1 MKLLKWVQFTWEL
14 EKVPAQAGAPP
25 AHYQISPATAG
36 DEMALRK
43 IFSSSFLLDPAWN
56 PAIGEVMRTI
66 QTRLDAALA
75 PEGQTCLAL
84 RHGQRIIGAAVL
96 HPDPGAMEHLAVGPT
111 ILPEY
116 RNRGFGTLLLH
127 ACLLKLRGAGLIT
140 ASAKAPDYVPVTRFL
155 YPKFDSRAVVQPTA
169 LLAA

>member
-1 MKLLKWVQFTWEL
+1 MKLLKWVQFTWEM
-14 EKVPAQAGAPP
+14 EKVPAMAGALP
-25 AHYQISPATAG
+25 AHYQILPASSA

-56 PAIGEVMRTI
+56 PAIGEVMQTI
-66 QTRLDAALA
+66 QTRLDAALTS
-75 PEGQTCLAL
+75 EGQTCLAL

-96 HPDPGAMEHLAVGPT
+96 NPDSAAMEHLAIGPS

-127 ACLLKLRGAGLIT
+127 ACLLKLSEAGMT
-140 ASAKAPDYVPVTRFL
+140 SVSAMAPDYVPVTRFL
-155 YPKFDSRAVVQPTA
+155 YPKFGSRVLVPPTA

>member
-14 EKVPAQAGAPP
+14 EKVSAQAGVLP
-25 AHYQISPATAG
+25 AHYQISPAGAG
-36 DEMALRK
+36 DEIALRK

-56 PAIGEVMRTI
+56 PAIGEVMQTI
-66 QTRLDAALA
+66 QTRLDTALSS
-75 PEGQTCLAL
+75 EGQTCLAL

-96 HPDPGAMEHLAVGPT
+96 NPDPGALEHLAIGPS

-116 RNRGFGTLLLH
+116 RNRCFGTLLLH
-127 ACLLKLRGAGLIT
+127 ASLLKLHEVGM
-140 ASAKAPDYVPVTRFL
+140 ASASAMAPDYVPVTRFL
-155 YPKFDSRAVVQPTA
+155 YPKFGSRMLVESPA

>member
-14 EKVPAQAGAPP
+14 EKVSAQAGTLP
-25 AHYQISPATAG
+25 AHYQISPATAV

-43 IFSSSFLLDPAWN
+43 LFSSSFLLDPAWN
-56 PAIGEVMRTI
+56 PAIGEVMQTI

-75 PEGQTCLAL
+75 SDGQTCLAL

-96 HPDPGAMEHLAVGPT
+96 NPDPGAIEHLPIGPS

-127 ACLLKLRGAGLIT
+127 ACLLKLREAGMT
-140 ASAKAPDYVPVTRFL
+140 SVSAAAPDYVPVTRFL
-155 YPKFDSRAVVQPTA
+155 YPKFDSRMLIESTA

>member
-14 EKVPAQAGAPP
+14 EKVPAQVGALP
-25 AHYQISPATAG
+25 AHYQISPATVE

-56 PAIGEVMRTI
+56 PAIGEVMQTI
-66 QTRLDAALA
+66 QTRLDAALSS
-75 PEGQTCLAL
+75 EGQTCLAL

-96 HPDPGAMEHLAVGPT
+96 NPDPAAMEHLAIGPS

-116 RNRGFGTLLLH
+116 RNRGFGALLLH
-127 ACLLKLRGAGLIT
+127 ACLLKLQEAGMT
-140 ASAKAPDYVPVTRFL
+140 SVSAMAPDYVPVTRFL
-155 YPKFDSRAVVQPTA
+155 YPKFDSRVLVQPTA